1 VAYVTLRPGATVAED
16 TLRRWAR
23 EVIAEP
29 AAAPKAVMIIEAIP
43 VTAIGKPYKLP
54 LRADATRRAVQDAL
68 AGFAGVRDVAAT
80 GDDGSVSVAV
90 TLDASA
96 DQKSVCVVWLA
107 DALRLRSLS
116 ARLSPSRDSSGRR
129 PA

>member
-1 VAYVTLRPGATVAED
+1 MPVAYVTLRPGATVTED

-29 AAAPKAVMIIEAIP
+29 AAAPKAVIIIEAIP
-43 VTAIGKPYKLP
+43 VTAIGKPHKLP

-96 DQKSVCVVWLA
+96 DQKSVCA
-107 DALRLRSLS
+107 ALDRYTISYEVKVQ
-116 ARLSPSRDSSGRR
+116 
-129 PA
+129 